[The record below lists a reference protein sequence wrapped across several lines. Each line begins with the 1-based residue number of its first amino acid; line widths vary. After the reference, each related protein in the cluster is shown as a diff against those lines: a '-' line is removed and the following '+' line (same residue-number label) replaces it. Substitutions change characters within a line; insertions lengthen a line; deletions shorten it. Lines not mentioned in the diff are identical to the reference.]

1 MTRWTATLP
10 AMASLRR
17 GARVPPGPAP
27 ATEFH
32 RTVSPLPPR
41 TLPARPW
48 PSRDGLF
55 FSAQPEICAIVARRA
70 GAAATKTMPSPPTL
84 LSVLPENLAAKLF
97 ANSRAVK
104 LAADEV
110 LFVAGDPGDGCYR
123 VEQGLLKISM
133 IAPSGAERILAI
145 VGPGGIIGELS
156 TIDGLPR
163 SASVAAVRESEL
175 TFVSRAAFQAFAEDH
190 PQVYKNLVA
199 LLAAR
204 LRDTD
209 GVVAAGSFLPLKGRV
224 ARALLDLAE
233 AFGQDVG
240 QGRILIRQ
248 KVSQSDLAAMAGI
261 ARENVSRI
269 LNDWIR
275 DKLVSRL
282 SGYYCLE
289 NKKKLER
296 ESAI

>member
-1 MTRWTATLP
+1 MTTPTNLFSVFPETL
-10 AMASLRR
+10 
-17 GARVPPGPAP
+17 AP
-27 ATEFH
+27 
-32 RTVSPLPPR
+32 
-41 TLPARPW
+41 
-48 PSRDGLF
+48 
-55 FSAQPEICAIVARRA
+55 
-70 GAAATKTMPSPPTL
+70 
-84 LSVLPENLAAKLF
+84 KLF
-97 ANSRAVK
+97 ANARQVK
-104 LAADEV
+104 LGADEV

-123 VEQGLLKISM
+123 VEQGLLKVSM

-145 VGPGGIIGELS
+145 VGPGGIVGELS

-175 TFVSRAAFQAFAEDH
+175 TFVSRAAFQTFAEAH
-190 PQVYKNLVA
+190 PQVYKDLVS
-199 LLAAR
+199 LLASR

-233 AFGQDVG
+233 AFGHDVG
-240 QGRILIRQ
+240 QGRIVIRQ
-248 KVSQSDLAAMAGI
+248 KVSQSEVAAMAGI

-289 NKKKLER
+289 NKKRLER

>member
-1 MTRWTATLP
+1 MFPDTL
-10 AMASLRR
+10 A
-17 GARVPPGPAP
+17 V
-27 ATEFH
+27 
-32 RTVSPLPPR
+32 
-41 TLPARPW
+41 
-48 PSRDGLF
+48 
-55 FSAQPEICAIVARRA
+55 
-70 GAAATKTMPSPPTL
+70 
-84 LSVLPENLAAKLF
+84 KLF
-97 ANSRAVK
+97 ANARAVK

-123 VEQGLLKISM
+123 VEQGLLKVSM
-133 IAPSGAERILAI
+133 ISPSGAERILAI
-145 VGPGGIIGELS
+145 VGPGGIVGELS

-175 TFVSRAAFQAFAEDH
+175 TFVSRAAFQAFAESN
-190 PQVYKNLVA
+190 PQVYKDLVA
-199 LLAAR
+199 LLASR

-233 AFGQDVG
+233 AFGHDVG
-240 QGRILIRQ
+240 QGRIVIRQ
-248 KVSQSDLAAMAGI
+248 KVSQSEVAAMAGI

>member
-1 MTRWTATLP
+1 
-10 AMASLRR
+10 MA
-17 GARVPPGPAP
+17 AVAP
-27 ATEFH
+27 AN
-32 RTVSPLPPR
+32 
-41 TLPARPW
+41 
-48 PSRDGLF
+48 LF
-55 FSAQPEICAIVARRA
+55 SVFPE
-70 GAAATKTMPSPPTL
+70 S
-84 LSVLPENLAAKLF
+84 LAVKLF
-97 ANSRAVK
+97 ANAKTVK
-104 LAADEV
+104 LATDEV
-110 LFVAGDPGDGCYR
+110 LFIAGDPGDGCYR
-123 VEQGLLKISM
+123 VEQGLLKVSM

-145 VGPGGIIGELS
+145 VGSGGIVGELS

-163 SASVAAVRESEL
+163 SASVAAVRDSEL
-175 TFVSRAAFQAFAEDH
+175 TFVSRATFQTFAETN
-190 PQVYKNLVA
+190 PQVYIHLVA

-209 GVVAAGSFLPLKGRV
+209 AVVAAGSFLPLKGRV

-240 QGRILIRQ
+240 KGRILIRQ
-248 KVSQSDLAAMAGI
+248 KVSQSDVAAMAGI

-289 NKKKLER
+289 NKTRLER

>member
-1 MTRWTATLP
+1 MSTPTNLFSVFPDTL
-10 AMASLRR
+10 A
-17 GARVPPGPAP
+17 V
-27 ATEFH
+27 
-32 RTVSPLPPR
+32 
-41 TLPARPW
+41 
-48 PSRDGLF
+48 
-55 FSAQPEICAIVARRA
+55 
-70 GAAATKTMPSPPTL
+70 
-84 LSVLPENLAAKLF
+84 KLF
-97 ANSRAVK
+97 ANARAVK

-123 VEQGLLKISM
+123 VEQGLLKVSM
-133 IAPSGAERILAI
+133 ISPSGAERILAI
-145 VGPGGIIGELS
+145 VGPGGIVGELS

-175 TFVSRAAFQAFAEDH
+175 TFVSRAAFQAFAESN
-190 PQVYKNLVA
+190 PQVYKDLVA
-199 LLAAR
+199 LLASR

-233 AFGQDVG
+233 AFGHDVG
-240 QGRILIRQ
+240 QGRIVIRQ
-248 KVSQSDLAAMAGI
+248 KVSQSEVAAMAGI

>member
-1 MTRWTATLP
+1 
-10 AMASLRR
+10 MA
-17 GARVPPGPAP
+17 AVAP
-27 ATEFH
+27 AN
-32 RTVSPLPPR
+32 
-41 TLPARPW
+41 
-48 PSRDGLF
+48 LF
-55 FSAQPEICAIVARRA
+55 SVFPE
-70 GAAATKTMPSPPTL
+70 S
-84 LSVLPENLAAKLF
+84 LAVKLF
-97 ANSRAVK
+97 ANAKTVK

-110 LFVAGDPGDGCYR
+110 LFIAGDPGDGCYR
-123 VEQGLLKISM
+123 VEQGLLKVSM

-145 VGPGGIIGELS
+145 VGSGGIVGELS

-163 SASVAAVRESEL
+163 SASVAAVRDSEL
-175 TFVSRAAFQAFAEDH
+175 TFVSRATFQTFAESN
-190 PQVYKNLVA
+190 PQVYIHLVT

-209 GVVAAGSFLPLKGRV
+209 AVVAAGSFLPLKGRV

-240 QGRILIRQ
+240 KGRILIRQ
-248 KVSQSDLAAMAGI
+248 KVSQSDVAAMAGI

-289 NKKKLER
+289 NKTRLER